1 MHFLGS
7 FHVILALFLLI
18 SVFHLSPN
26 SHAHIQLMA
35 ISKPYMLQACQK
47 QLYAEY

>member
-7 FHVILALFLLI
+7 FHVILAIFLII
-18 SVFHLSPN
+18 SVFQLSPN
-26 SHAHIQLMA
+26 SHAHIQLIA
-35 ISKPYMLQACQK
+35 ISKPYMLQARQK